1 MTKQEFGNSRARVA
15 NNEEIQSKN
24 FSHFSKKMLMSNSG
38 KNEKREIF
46 LLNNLKQITQLQE
59 NFGVYQF
66 VSNVL
71 LPQPPLRSHER
82 LMTSKSSVALYKA
95 TGS

>member
-1 MTKQEFGNSRARVA
+1 
-15 NNEEIQSKN
+15 
-24 FSHFSKKMLMSNSG
+24 MSNSA
-38 KNEKREIF
+38 KNEKRETS
-46 LLNNLKQITQLQE
+46 LRNTLKQITQLQD
-59 NFGVYQF
+59 NFGVYQI

-82 LMTSKSSVALYKA
+82 LMTSKSSVISYKA